1 MSNRLNSTKPSVA
14 LWMLI
19 AVGDVALIIASA
31 GMVALIALASVVTVA
46 VATVGTWLM
55 LRRSVPARNAAP
67 ARVAVP
73 TRMPVHTS
81 PRQRISIR

>member
-1 MSNRLNSTKPSVA
+1 MSNRLNPAKPSVA

-31 GMVALIALASVVTVA
+31 GMVALIALASVVTLAA
-46 VATVGTWLM
+46 VTVGAWLM
-55 LRRSVPARNAAP
+55 LRRSVPVRNTANV
-67 ARVAVP
+67 RVAVP
-73 TRMPVHTS
+73 ARVPVHRS

>member
-1 MSNRLNSTKPSVA
+1 MSNRLNPTKPTVA

-46 VATVGTWLM
+46 VATVGAWLA
-55 LRRSVPARNAAP
+55 LHRSVPARNAAP
-67 ARVAVP
+67 ARVPMSA
-73 TRMPVHTS
+73 RIPVHTS
-81 PRQRISIR
+81 PRQRFPIR